1 MPYNDKEWYKRLA
14 ERSDMSSGLTHLTR
28 ESDLHGNVEDVLFK
42 ILCEKRLAAS
52 DPRVGLICGAQNA
65 VCFQDIPLHSIC
77 QNVFYEQ
84 KKREENN
91 YYKLRYRALGLMFD
105 KSYAFSKGARPVV
118 YDKTE
123 DAKAY
128 LPSDEWWRIVNLNLE
143 NPNHI
148 VDWTHEREWRHL
160 GDFSFELSKVTL
172 LTINMATVNNLNE
185 RYKAVYGVDLI
196 SQLKGVV
203 TLNNILF

>member
-1 MPYNDKEWYKRLA
+1 MSYNEREWKKRLA

-28 ESDLHGNVEDVLFK
+28 ESDLHGDVEGVLLK

-52 DPRVGLICGAQNA
+52 DPRVGLICGGQNA
-65 VCFQDIPLHSIC
+65 VCFQDIPLYSIC

-84 KKREENN
+84 KKREENS

-128 LPSDEWWRIVNLNLE
+128 LPSNEWWRIVNLNLD
-143 NPNHI
+143 NSNQI

-160 GDFSFELSKVTL
+160 GDFSFELSQVTL
-172 LTINMATVNNLNE
+172 LTINMATVNSLNE

-196 SQLKGVV
+196 SQLKGIV
-203 TLNNILF
+203 TLDNILF